1 MTDRGFNEGKRLEE
15 SVDKD
20 QRIINRVKS
29 FNKPTPADRIKTGK
43 QVLHVLQ
50 LLCVR

>member
-1 MTDRGFNEGKRLEE
+1 MTGRRFDEGKRLEE

-29 FNKPTPADRIKTGK
+29 FNKPTPVYRIKTGK
-43 QVLHVLQ
+43 QIFHVLQ